1 MFLCTKL
8 QTQAMYVCI
17 YIACTCRT
25 CTFPF
30 LHPEDECYR
39 FLQTARYNLCYQT
52 TPRQMSIDSNLEIL
66 QCQYKQAYKDIS
78 PTLYTGVVGLC
89 RRLGGDCPFRHCIK
103 TCPVFHTVRYTACIG
118 SRLSVKRCNGKIGGT
133 GPSLTRLGMHG
144 LSSVF
149 MAQ

>member
-78 PTLYTGVVGLC
+78 PTLSTGVVGLC
-89 RRLGGDCPFRHCIK
+89 RRLGG
-103 TCPVFHTVRYTACIG
+103 
-118 SRLSVKRCNGKIGGT
+118 
-133 GPSLTRLGMHG
+133 G
-144 LSSVF
+144 LSFPTLYKDMSCVPHSSLYCVYWKPPERKA
-149 MAQ
+149 MQR